1 MDRVVVTI
9 QWFPE
14 AGLSGLC
21 YMQVCAVEDATD
33 EEILTVCNR
42 DNPAGTSNGWMEVV
56 RENEPDEA
64 MRPIAC
70 EEYPGRKHFLVRC

>member
-9 QWFPE
+9 RHVFPSV
-14 AGLSGLC
+14 LGLC

-33 EEILTVCNR
+33 EEILAVCNR
-42 DNPAGTSNGWMEVV
+42 DNPAGTSKGWMEVV

-70 EEYPGRKHFLVRC
+70 DEYPGRKNFLVRY